1 MRETARRL
9 ARDYASLIWRLAVYF
24 AVLIVAIRLLSAGY
38 GWGMHALGVH
48 FARSPGA
55 KPAEGV
61 GFGEARLLL
70 AALLAWWVTA
80 RLGRDRLGPILP
92 LRRSAIPHLL
102 QGTAW
107 GVAGVGATLGAI
119 ACFGGYQVSGW
130 ALSGAALAYYL
141 PLWLAVAVLNGL
153 AENLAVMGYPLF
165 RIARTTGWIPGI
177 LLVGL
182 VFAAGHLDNPG
193 ENPLG
198 IASVFLIGGLMATTI
213 WLTGDLWLSVGIH
226 AGAVLAED
234 LVFSVPDSGVTYTG
248 HLLTSRLIGPAWL
261 SGGDAGPEGSALAL
275 PVFAAVL
282 GLLWLIYRRRPGTAE
297 AHEQGPQYLQ
307 SPAAAEALER

>member
-1 MRETARRL
+1 MEQNDCMPEILKRFALGFVSL
-9 ARDYASLIWRLAVYF
+9 AWRLAVYF
-24 AVLIVAIRLLSAGY
+24 ALLIAALRLLSMAYHGA
-38 GWGMHALGVH
+38 MLGLGAH
-48 FARSPGA
+48 FAQSPGV
-55 KPAEGV
+55 KPAESV

-70 AALLAWWVTA
+70 AALLAWAVTA

-92 LRRSAIPHLL
+92 LRATAAPHLL
-102 QGTAW
+102 QGALW
-107 GVAGVGATLGAI
+107 GLAGVGATLGAI
-119 ACFGGYQVSGW
+119 ALFGGYQVSGL

-153 AENLAVMGYPLF
+153 AENLAVMGYPLY
-165 RIARTTGWIPGI
+165 RVAGLTGWVPAI

-182 VFAAGHLDNPG
+182 LFAAIHLGNPG

-198 IASVFLIGGLMATTI
+198 IASVFLIGALLATTI

-248 HLLTSRLIGPAWL
+248 HLLASRLSGPAWL
-261 SGGDAGPEGSALAL
+261 SGGDAGPEGSVLAL
-275 PVFAAVL
+275 PVFAVL
-282 GLLWLIYRRRPGTAE
+282 LAILWIVYRR
-297 AHEQGPQYLQ
+297 
-307 SPAAAEALER
+307 PAARDD